1 MKNISAIKADKKEIE
16 ELLKVITD
24 NGKLTGNETETWEDY
39 IGFIVDLEDLI
50 SNEIVL
56 EKLAQ
61 HFSIDKIMCT
71 DVNYDNDSVFLIYK
85 QDEI

>member
-1 MKNISAIKADKKEIE
+1 MTNVSAIKADKKEIE
-16 ELLKVITD
+16 DILKAITD
-24 NGKLTGNETETWEDY
+24 DGKLIGNETETWEDY

-56 EKLAQ
+56 GKLAQ
-61 HFSIDKIMCT
+61 HFSIGKIICI